1 MKLNGLKPV
10 IQKRDEAVSPI
21 IATILLVAITVI
33 LASTL
38 YLALGGFFTAKS
50 VATPSV
56 GLSSSSGS
64 TTGSY
69 VITVASV
76 SSNSAAWTDVKVELL
91 SGSTVIQSLTYSS
104 SKTTWANTTTV
115 VGFDATITSSLST
128 YVSSGDT
135 LNLQI
140 TTFSGYSGTA
150 PTTVEF
156 FYTGSGAGEMGSTAL

>member
-104 SKTTWANTTTV
+104 SKTWANTTKV
-115 VGFDATITSSLST
+115 VGFNATITSSLST